1 MIDPI
6 QIKQEVQE
14 GKLLFW
20 LKDGILY
27 CGDRN
32 PQTTAVIIPCSRWSI
47 GYNIKTK

>member
-32 PQTTAVIIPCSRWSI
+32 PQTTAVIIPCYRLSI
-47 GYNIKTK
+47 DYSIESK